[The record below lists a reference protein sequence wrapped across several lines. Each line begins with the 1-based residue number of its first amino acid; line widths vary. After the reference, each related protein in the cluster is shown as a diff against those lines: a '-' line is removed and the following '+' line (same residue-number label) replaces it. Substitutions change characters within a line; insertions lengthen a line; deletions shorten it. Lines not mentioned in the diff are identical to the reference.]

1 MHNSWRETQ
10 HLTEGQLQS
19 ISVGQRDTRR
29 SAIELVPNDPAWAGH
44 FARLSRDIRSALG
57 SRLIAVEHVGSTA
70 IPGLPA
76 KPIIDI
82 DATIYNPADESGYR
96 DVLEGL
102 GFALTIREP
111 EWHQH
116 RMFKLSDP
124 RTNLHIYADNCSLPM
139 RDVAFRDLLRNDRQ
153 AALAYSELKR
163 ELSSQEW
170 SSSQHYAE
178 GKSELIID
186 LLSGHG
192 FDAQC
197 SHVHSG

>member
-10 HLTEGQLQS
+10 HLTEEQLQS
-19 ISVGQRDTRR
+19 ISVGQRDTRH
-29 SAIELVPNDPAWAGH
+29 STIELVSSDPAWAER
-44 FARLSRDIRSALG
+44 FARLSHDIRSALG
-57 SRLIAVEHVGSTA
+57 SRLVSIEHVGSTA

-82 DATIYNPADESGYR
+82 DATVHDPADESGYR
-96 DVLEGL
+96 DALERL
-102 GFALTIREP
+102 GFVLTIRES

-116 RMFKLSDP
+116 RMFKLREP
-124 RTNLHIYADNCSLPM
+124 RTNLHIYAEGCSLPA

-153 AALAYSELKR
+153 LAVTYSELKR
-163 ELSSQEW
+163 ELSSHKW

-186 LLSGHG
+186 LLNSHG
-192 FDAQC
+192 FEAGC
-197 SHVHSG
+197 SHLHSG